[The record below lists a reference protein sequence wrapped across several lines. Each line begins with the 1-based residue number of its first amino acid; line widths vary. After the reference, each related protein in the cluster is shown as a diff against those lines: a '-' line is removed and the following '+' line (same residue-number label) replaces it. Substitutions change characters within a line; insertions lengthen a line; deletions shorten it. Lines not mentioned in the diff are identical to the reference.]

1 MAMVQ
6 YNVYRVSVNQVDVVQ
21 PVSFNV
27 VAANA
32 ESAATKYQTDFP
44 TDTILSIDV
53 TNVVLF

>member
-1 MAMVQ
+1 MAMTQ

-27 VAANA
+27 VASNA
-32 ESAATKYQTDFP
+32 ESAATKYQADNP